1 MAASTDPPLSPWA
14 ERFPP
19 EQPNYKL
26 SDFVWDYSRHSGLA
40 PELPRF
46 NDPIHYA
53 DMTGKL
59 PIRVAPSDEEIDKL
73 FRSEG
78 WQLGSHAGVR
88 TWEAA
93 ILNRWIRFSPRLGHI
108 SSGHS
113 LGDTGEHAKA
123 LQDIF
128 DLESIEVDE
137 GRWEPW
143 LRKDHW
149 LDWVDT
155 SPGEAKKWS
164 VDDPKIWSVLR
175 ITVELADRVLKTLI
189 DERHD
194 ADLWRDVVPDIIGK
208 EPFEDAL
215 VLFSHSQEQYMAQLT
230 GTPCQYDSMT
240 THSKSE
246 WTQTL
251 NELLHSHLILGG
263 VDGVCCALPGTKATG
278 ITLLGIRR
286 LSKLCDG
293 TQLTVGERC
302 MMHVYLSIT
311 IVDCQGNNEIGEFF
325 EQQLFGG
332 VSGASEIPIAYSL
345 TQMPSSTRR
354 TVQWF
359 VEGPWSEPSA
369 ITRTYHIPPSWHSR
383 LLAEDF
389 WKTSGAL
396 RKSGNFFHRPSI
408 VVNETRSLAILNG
421 QWTETQAIY
430 PDPYVETYEE
440 DLRIVRTWE
449 ARHNI
454 WRDLRAGWYDDEYD
468 QWRRSPWY
476 YLPCRWQIDMFAE
489 AFANRDEVSC
499 AILSHVMA
507 DKMAWRMDQ
516 ATFNRSLPL
525 VDRLSIPGWVFHC
538 IGTQAPHSLLSAKE
552 EVLGL
557 LMMASLPIREK
568 EVERQDRDRG
578 HTVTVTPSKD
588 AIARGLTVEFQLPQP
603 PAPHKIGDRAGN
615 SELWDQVN
623 GRGQIAG
630 GFSQLDYL
638 TVAADLVSRVTSYA
652 IVHFSWVNALRA
664 AIQRLTR
671 DRQRL
676 QATYPNGHAA
686 QWATDWA
693 FDIPTYDKAVGR
705 YNADGSARFLRF
717 NPASGNWE

>member
-194 ADLWRDVVPDIIGK
+194 AGK

-251 NELLHSHLILGG
+251 NELLHSHLISFGKLGG

-293 TQLTVGERC
+293 TQLTLLHELSHAIARGR
-302 MMHVYLSIT
+302 MMRPPGGGIKTCPPRGLREP

-468 QWRRSPWY
+468 QWRRSP
-476 YLPCRWQIDMFAE
+476 L
-489 AFANRDEVSC
+489 
-499 AILSHVMA
+499 
-507 DKMAWRMDQ
+507 
-516 ATFNRSLPL
+516 
-525 VDRLSIPGWVFHC
+525 
-538 IGTQAPHSLLSAKE
+538 HSWLAAKE